1 MVYVFLAEGFEE
13 IEALAVV
20 DILRRAEVPVSTVS
34 IKEKTMIKGAHNITV
49 MTDMVLEDIDSSKI
63 DALILPGGMP
73 GTLHLSKDSRLKQLI
88 LDSNKKGIL
97 IGAICA
103 APSILGESN
112 MLIGKDAV
120 CFPGFEEQL
129 LGANVLYDK
138 VVVSDNIVTSRGAG
152 TAMDFGF
159 KLVELLKDKQ
169 TSDNLRE
176 KMIAD

>member
-1 MVYVFLAEGFEE
+1 MVYLFLADGFEE

-20 DILRRAEVPVSTVS
+20 DILRRAELPVSTVA
-34 IKEKTMIKGAHNITV
+34 IKERLLIKGAHDIKV
-49 MTDMVLEDIDSSKI
+49 EADMLLEDIDSENI

-73 GTLHLSKDSRLKQLI
+73 GTLHLGQEARLKQLI
-88 LDSNKKGIL
+88 LDSNKKGVL

-120 CFPGFEEQL
+120 CYPGYEEQL
-129 LGANVLYDK
+129 LGANILYEK
-138 VVVSDNIVTSRGAG
+138 VAVSDNIVTSRGAG
-152 TAMDFGF
+152 TAMEFGY

-169 TSDNLRE
+169 TSDKLR
-176 KMIAD
+176 KSMIAE